1 MSESAEQIEQQWL
14 AALRNGGEQALRPIF
29 ERYYPDMLRH
39 IRRIVPDDDTC
50 KDIAQEVFMELW
62 RRREELDIRTSLGA
76 YLRRAAFNR
85 AVNYAKS
92 RVSFET
98 PEQLSGLADSPWTE
112 RDRQQQQESL
122 EAALHR
128 AIDKL
133 PEKCRLVFAMSRFEN
148 LSHRAIAEKLGI
160 SVKTIENQITKA
172 MKMLR
177 ESLRDHGELSVIV
190 ILEIICRLGA

>member
-1 MSESAEQIEQQWL
+1 MNESAEQIEQAWL
-14 AALRNGGEQALRPIF
+14 AALRSGGEQALRPIF
-29 ERYYPDMLRH
+29 ERYYPDMLRR
-39 IRRIVPDDDTC
+39 IRRIVPDEDAC
-50 KDIAQEVFMELW
+50 KDIAQEVFVELW
-62 RRREELDIRTSLGA
+62 RRREDLDIHTSLQA

-92 RVSFET
+92 RVAFEA
-98 PEQLSGLADSPWTE
+98 PEQLSNLPDSPWQE

-122 EAALHR
+122 ENALHR

-133 PEKCRLVFAMSRFEN
+133 PEKCRVVFALSRFEH
-148 LSHRAIAEKLGI
+148 LSHREIALKLGI

-177 ESLRDHGELSVIV
+177 ESLRDHSELSVIV
-190 ILEIICRLGA
+190 ILELIYRFGA